1 VAYYTLVCGVSFSRR
16 SVASKAHLQPF
27 NERREPSSEHESQQ
41 PARKAYAAAIEK
53 FTVPIERQHR
63 LFVAKIK
70 ND

>member
-1 VAYYTLVCGVSFSRR
+1 M
-16 SVASKAHLQPF
+16 KA
-27 NERREPSSEHESQQ
+27 NSQQ
-41 PARKAYAAAIEK
+41 EAYAAAIEK